1 MTLSYILML
10 LVAGAG
16 AGVLSGLLG
25 IGGGLVSVPVLV
37 YVFMGE
43 GLSAHDAMPLAVGT
57 SLACIVLTG
66 ASSARAHAR
75 RGSVDWG
82 LWRTLAPLIA
92 LGAMLGGV
100 GAGHVNSRFLILLF
114 ATFSYLMAA
123 KSLGVKLI
131 GGQVAARVYQNRI
144 GRTVLGSG
152 IGLMSSLLGVG
163 GGTMTVPLLLAL
175 NVPTKLAIGTGA
187 ALGLSVAVPAVVG
200 VLVAG
205 LGAPPAA
212 LPYSFGALN
221 LPAFLCVSVGGLLCA
236 PLGTRLAHKLP
247 DIWLKRTLA
256 LLLLVVGTKMLL
268 I

>member
-1 MTLSYILML
+1 MTLSYILIL
-10 LVAGAG
+10 LAAGAG
-16 AGVLSGLLG
+16 AGLLSGLLG

-66 ASSARAHAR
+66 ASSARAHAQ
-75 RGSVDWG
+75 RGAVDWA

-100 GAGHVNSRFLILLF
+100 AAGYVNSRFLMLLF
-114 ATFSYLMAA
+114 AAFSYVMAA

-131 GGQVAARVYQNRI
+131 GGHLAAKFYAYNL
-144 GRTVLGSG
+144 GRALMGML
-152 IGLMSSLLGVG
+152 IGLVSSLLGVG

-175 NVPTKLAIGTGA
+175 NVPTKHAIGTGA

-200 VLVAG
+200 VLIAA
-205 LGAPPAA
+205 LSAPPAA

-236 PLGTRLAHKLP
+236 PLGTRLAHRLP
-247 DIWLKRTLA
+247 EVWLKRVLA
-256 LLLLVVGTKMLL
+256 LLLVVVGTKMLL
-268 I
+268 M